1 MDQWNRTESPEIN
14 PSLYGQLIFNK
25 GGSSIKWRKIA
36 SSTNGL
42 GELDSYMQ
50 KNETQPPNYTI
61 HQKKFKMDKD
71 LNISCD
77 IRWIKD
83 LNISFDIIK
92 VLEENIG
99 RKISDVPHN
108 IFTDMSPR
116 ARNIKERINK

>member
-1 MDQWNRTESPEIN
+1 MMLRD
-14 PSLYGQLIFNK
+14 
-25 GGSSIKWRKIA
+25 
-36 SSTNGL
+36 
-42 GELDSYMQ
+42 LDIYMQ

-108 IFTDMSPR
+108 IFTDMSPKGR
-116 ARNIKERINK
+116 DIKGRTNKWDFIKIKSFCTARENIIKMKREPTIWENNCR